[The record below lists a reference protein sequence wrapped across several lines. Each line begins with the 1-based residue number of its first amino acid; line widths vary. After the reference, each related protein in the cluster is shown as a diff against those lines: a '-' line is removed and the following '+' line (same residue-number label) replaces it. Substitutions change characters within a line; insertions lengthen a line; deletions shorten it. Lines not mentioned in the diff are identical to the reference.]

1 MKLLSPQFQD
11 NENIPV
17 IYTCDGE
24 GINPP
29 LVISDVPEQAKSLIL
44 ICTDPDSPS
53 GDFIHWILWNI
64 DPNISE
70 IKENSIPYNVV
81 EGLTSIGK
89 PGFVGP
95 CPNSGKHH
103 YIFTIFALD
112 LKLNLNSTS
121 DISMLKNTIQNHIL
135 EQTELIGLYQRNK

>member
-1 MKLLSPQFQD
+1 M
-11 NENIPV
+11 
-17 IYTCDGE
+17 TR
-24 GINPP
+24 
-29 LVISDVPEQAKSLIL
+29 LIL
-44 ICTDPDSPS
+44 EGSREAKD
-53 GDFIHWILWNI
+53 DFIKNF
-64 DPNISE
+64 